1 MNFWQYVITKN
12 YSLRNFF
19 NYFFKILIGGK
30 KMGLDYV
37 NFGNHFFKNLIYPNA
52 WLSIL
57 YFIGRKAKYIINK

>member
-1 MNFWQYVITKN
+1 
-12 YSLRNFF
+12 
-19 NYFFKILIGGK
+19 
-30 KMGLDYV
+30 MGLDYV